1 MYITVWAKNSSDGN
15 KVQGFVM
22 EPKVHPTG
30 LTIKK
35 IENKFSLRIVQ
46 NADIDMK
53 NVFVPDNNKLTKA
66 TNFAT
71 GTNVILESSRLGV
84 AWMVAGCGC
93 GAYEAALKYCLERK
107 QFGRPI
113 AKFQLIQEKLSRMLS
128 LVEMSISNLVL
139 VSQAMDN
146 GVATIGSV
154 GRAKSGASRAG
165 REVVQLARE
174 VCGGNGIILDNHVI
188 KAMLDMEGMHT
199 YEGTY
204 EVNSLVSGRELTGGI
219 SAIR

>member
-1 MYITVWAKNSSDGN
+1 
-15 KVQGFVM
+15 
-22 EPKVHPTG
+22 
-30 LTIKK
+30 
-35 IENKFSLRIVQ
+35 
-46 NADIDMK
+46 
-53 NVFVPDNNKLTKA
+53 
-66 TNFAT
+66 
-71 GTNVILESSRLGV
+71 
-84 AWMVAGCGC
+84 
-93 GAYEAALKYCLERK
+93 
-107 QFGRPI
+107 
-113 AKFQLIQEKLSRMLS
+113 MLS
-128 LVEMSISNLVL
+128 LVEMCISNLVL